1 MIWKKYVTPIIK
13 TVTTKAQIKKTC
25 PTWEMTQSNILKVII
40 IIIKNRFTQ
49 QKKKVKQTLKKTLNQ
64 KANTI

>member
-49 QKKKVKQTLKKTLNQ
+49 QKKKVK
-64 KANTI
+64 